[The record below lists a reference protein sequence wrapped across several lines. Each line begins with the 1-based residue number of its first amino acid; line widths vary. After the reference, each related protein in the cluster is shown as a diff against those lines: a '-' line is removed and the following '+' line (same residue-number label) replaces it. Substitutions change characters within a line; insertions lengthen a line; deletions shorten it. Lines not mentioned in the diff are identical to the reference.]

1 MTENFL
7 LEVIADNP
15 YQPRTVD
22 NPEHIE
28 NLARSIAADGLLQV
42 PTARSMVMGIQLA
55 FGHSRRKAFE
65 WLRMNFEKEG
75 LTNRYNGYTE
85 MPLNITE
92 LSDEDMYRQAVSE
105 NVQRKDLDAIETAKA
120 MLVYRD
126 QFSKNSD
133 EIGALFGMSG
143 ATVRGKL
150 RLLDLP
156 DTAKAKLQS
165 GELSESAA
173 RLLIT
178 LSRIAPDDVD
188 GALENIVDLHEDPE
202 EVVDDFLRV
211 NKNVRRIHD
220 EQTFSIKAKSFKHLP
235 VLSEKELAKIE
246 DEEKKLHLITPPA
259 CTACPW
265 YARVGGDDYCGLSQC
280 FDRKSE
286 AQAAANLEDASKKT
300 GIAIYSDDDGD
311 MVVLDRWEETHRK
324 AVEKKDADLRLIKAG
339 KIQSYWHYLNNDIP
353 MNVALV
359 AVGKLC
365 EKYKKAIAQS
375 EIDRGRIPDDAD
387 PKAKARAIKI
397 QMNEKVVRQEYDR
410 LIFETIAPHFLPML
424 EPVKNEGLLEL
435 LADALGV
442 DNELFDQNNQ
452 AKVTGKARI
461 KHLQVGILSE
471 LWERASSWNVRE
483 KAYEAKLPATE
494 LAKTART
501 MAASWNVTLG
511 KDFDKAV
518 SEADGRINELRQA
531 AIQAALADVSAETPA
546 PKGKK

>member
-7 LEVIADNP
+7 LEVISDNP

-22 NPEHIE
+22 NAEHIE
-28 NLARSIAADGLLQV
+28 NLARSIAADDLLQV
-42 PTARSMVMGIQLA
+42 PTARSTVMGIQLA

-65 WLRMNFEKEG
+65 WLRSNFEKEG
-75 LTNRYNGYTE
+75 LPSRYNNYTE
-85 MPLNITE
+85 MPLNIAD

-105 NVQRKDLDAIETAKA
+105 NVQRKDLDAIEMAKA

-126 QFSKNSD
+126 QFGKNSD

-178 LSRIAPDDVD
+178 LSRIAPDDVND
-188 GALENIVDLHEDPE
+188 ALENIVDLHEDPE
-202 EVVDDFLRV
+202 EVVDDLLRV

-220 EQTFSIKAKSFKHLP
+220 EQTFSIKTKSFKHLP

-286 AQAAANLEDASKKT
+286 AQATANLEAASKKT
-300 GIAIYSDDDGD
+300 GIAIYSDDDGE
-311 MVVLDRWEETHRK
+311 MVVLDRWEDTHRK

-339 KIQSYWHYLNNDIP
+339 KIQSYWHYINNDIP

-365 EKYKKAIAQS
+365 EKYKKAKIQS
-375 EIDRGRIPDDAD
+375 EIDRGRIPTDAD
-387 PKAKARAIKI
+387 PKEKAKAIKM
-397 QMNEKVVRQEYDR
+397 QVNEQIVRDEYDR
-410 LIFETIAPHFLPML
+410 IIFETIAPHFLPML
-424 EPVKNEGLLEL
+424 EPIKSEGLLEL
-435 LADALGV
+435 FADTLDV
-442 DNELFDQNNQ
+442 DNDLFDQRNE
-452 AKVTGKARI
+452 AKQTGKARI
-461 KHLQVGILSE
+461 KHLQIGIITE
-471 LWERASSWNVRE
+471 LWERESSWEARR
-483 KAYEAKLPATE
+483 KAYAAKLPVTE
-494 LAKTART
+494 FAKVSRE
-501 MAASWNVTLG
+501 MAEKWGVTLG
-511 KDFDKAV
+511 KGFDQAV
-518 SEADGRINELRQA
+518 SEADARINEMRQA
-531 AIQAALADVSAETPA
+531 AIQAALADVSTETP
-546 PKGKK
+546 KKKK

>member
-7 LEVIADNP
+7 LEVISDNP

-22 NPEHIE
+22 NAEHIE
-28 NLARSIAADGLLQV
+28 NLARSIAADDLLQV
-42 PTARSMVMGIQLA
+42 PTARSTVMGIQLA

-65 WLRMNFEKEG
+65 WLRSNFEKEG
-75 LTNRYNGYTE
+75 LPSRYNNYTE
-85 MPLNITE
+85 MPLNIAD

-105 NVQRKDLDAIETAKA
+105 NVQRKDLDAIEMAKA

-126 QFSKNSD
+126 QFGKNSD

-173 RLLIT
+173 RLLVT

-188 GALENIVDLHEDPE
+188 GAIEHIVDLHEDPE
-202 EVVDDFLRV
+202 EVVDDYLRV

-220 EQTFSIKAKSFKHLP
+220 EQTFSIKAKSFKRMPILE
-235 VLSEKELAKIE
+235 EKELTKID
-246 DEEKKLHLITPPA
+246 DEEKKLHLLTPPA

-265 YARVGGDDYCGLSQC
+265 YARVSGDDYCGFVQC

-286 AQAAANLEDASKKT
+286 AQASANLEDASKKT
-300 GIAIYSDDDGD
+300 GIAIYSDEDGE
-311 MVVLDRWEETHRK
+311 MVVMDRWEETHRK

-353 MNVALV
+353 MSVALV

-365 EKYKKAIAQS
+365 EKYKKAKMQS
-375 EIDRGRIPDDAD
+375 QLDRGQMPDDAD
-387 PKAKARAIKI
+387 PKEKAKLLKAQASE
-397 QMNEKVVRQEYDR
+397 QVVRDEYDR
-410 LIFETIAPHFLPML
+410 IMFETIAPYFLPML
-424 EPVKNEGLLEL
+424 EPIKSQGLLDL
-435 LADALGV
+435 LADVLDP
-442 DNELFDQNNQ
+442 DNELFDQSNE
-452 AKVTGKARI
+452 AKQTGKARI
-461 KHLQVGILSE
+461 KHLQTGVIAE
-471 LWERASSWNVRE
+471 LWEREFSWNERQ
-483 KAYEAKLPATE
+483 KLYAAKLPVSE
-494 LAKTART
+494 LAKTARVRAET
-501 MAASWNVTLG
+501 WGVKLG
-511 KDFDKAV
+511 KDFDQAV
-518 SEADGRINELRQA
+518 SEADARINEMRQA
-531 AIQAALADVSAETPA
+531 AIQAALADVSTETP
-546 PKGKK
+546 KKKK